1 MPKFDSNTHQ
11 TACQSY
17 VASKCIPKMS
27 WVDISQGCATL
38 FVLDLL
44 GKIPLVAQF
53 LDLMH
58 LGFEPVHVF
67 SLILKKPFEK
77 LA

>member
-1 MPKFDSNTHQ
+1 
-11 TACQSY
+11 
-17 VASKCIPKMS
+17 MS

-67 SLILKKPFEK
+67 FLILKKSFEK